1 MRQLGKQPVHDLV
14 IRSIPTLWEK
24 NGQQFVEINAGLGSE
39 CVRRAAGCLSG
50 RHRLRTSKRPAL
62 SCCGWPK
69 SKTED
74 TITLHKARTRWR
86 QYAALDVPL
95 FLIVPVGYRDLASLV
110 AQHEGVPV
118 AGIYTYWFDKDELR
132 VMNNEGVEAEYNC
145 A

>member
-24 NGQQFVEINAGLGSE
+24 NGQQFVEINAGSDRNV
-39 CVRRAAGCLSG
+39 CAALPDVYPDVIGFAHQNGPTQL
-50 RHRLRTSKRPAL
+50 LWVAEVE
-62 SCCGWPK
+62 
-69 SKTED
+69 TED
-74 TITLHKARTRWR
+74 TITLHKARTRWQ

-110 AQHEGVPV
+110 AQHEVVPV